1 MRKVGVALLGLGVVG
16 GGTYEILKNRHDD
29 FISNEGVDISILH
42 VLERNVERCKSLG
55 VDSDII
61 TQDFNDVLNDDKV
74 SIVAEF
80 FGGVEPARTFLLEAL
95 RRGKSVVT
103 ANKEMVAKC
112 YEELVSVARESGAG
126 LYFEASCMGGV
137 PIIRTLNE
145 AMQANDILSL
155 KGIVN
160 GTTNYIL
167 TRMAEEGIDYSD
179 CLKEAQRLGYAELN
193 PSADVDGFDS
203 TYKNSILS
211 SIAYHSHISVDDI
224 YREGIAGVSVRD
236 IEIAKSLGYKIKLL
250 AISRRDGDRIECR
263 VHPTLINNENLLAGV
278 SDVFNGIM
286 ISGDNVGDVMLY
298 GRGAGALPT
307 GSAIVSDIV
316 YCAKCS
322 EHRQFSC
329 DRKAIEIVRDF
340 ESANYIRIVARSS
353 AISAINTLCER
364 RGLKV
369 IYSCEQEYR
378 GECEIVLI
386 IDRARESV
394 MNTLVDDIN
403 ALACVNKAMSRIRID
418 R

>member
-1 MRKVGVALLGLGVVG
+1 MKKVGVALLGLGVVG
-16 GGTYEILKNRHDD
+16 GGTYEILKKRHDD
-29 FISNEGVDISILH
+29 FIVNEGVDISILH
-42 VLERNVERCKSLG
+42 VFERNADRCKSLG
-55 VDSDII
+55 VDVDII
-61 TQDFNDVLNDDKV
+61 TQDFNEVLNDDNV

-95 RRGKSVVT
+95 KKGKSIVT

-112 YEELVSVARESGAG
+112 YDELVNAAKDSGAG

-145 AMQANDILSL
+145 AMQANNVLSL

-167 TRMAEEGIDYSD
+167 TRMGVEGIDYCD
-179 CLKEAQRLGYAELN
+179 CLKDAQRLGYAELN

-211 SIAYHSHISVDDI
+211 SIAYHSHIRVEDI
-224 YREGIAGVSVRD
+224 YREGIGNVSVRD
-236 IEIAKSLGYKIKLL
+236 IEIAKSLGYKVKLL
-250 AISRRDGDRIECR
+250 AISKRDGNKIECR
-263 VHPTLINNENLLAGV
+263 VHPTLIDEDNLLAGV

-316 YCAKCS
+316 YCAKAN
-322 EHRQFSC
+322 EHRQFARE
-329 DRKAIEIVRDF
+329 DNNFEIVKDF
-340 ESANYIRIVARSS
+340 ESANYIRIIAKSS
-353 AISAINTLCER
+353 AISAVNTLCNR
-364 RGLKV
+364 MGIIVLN
-369 IYSCEQEYR
+369 SSEQEYN

-386 IDRARESV
+386 TDKAKESV
-394 MNTLVDDIN
+394 INTLIEDIN
-403 ALACVNKAMSRIRID
+403 ALASVNEVKSRIRID